1 LALPYLFFIEK
12 KKKNGGVKN
21 EMELNERINALEG
34 EVKLI
39 KTEIKKVLIDLREF
53 MNNYENPFV
62 NAEQLR
68 SVPAPDNVGIKEEVE
83 MTELREVR
91 MPVEV
96 VEPKYEP
103 RVEHEKNQP
112 ASSSSEAL
120 KAIERVKEK
129 VNGAEKMDIFMLTQL
144 MKWADNS
151 LATIGEE
158 KLNGIIDLYDRTGR
172 LTKEMKEVI
181 IKIEDLS
188 DVNHANEIE
197 EIEMK
202 EAILVIYQLDRIVTG
217 ETGTQPPL
225 LLSEEE
231 LAKWLNM

>member
-1 LALPYLFFIEK
+1 MALPYLFFIEK
-12 KKKNGGVKN
+12 KKKNGGVKK

-62 NAEQLR
+62 NAGQLR
-68 SVPAPDNVGIKEEVE
+68 NVPAPDNVGIKEEVE

-103 RVEHEKNQP
+103 RVEHENYQP